1 MKAASL
7 FRPAAMMF
15 AVWAPAPG
23 AWAEES
29 ASRFTLYGGIGI
41 YSRIGTDNLLVDLLP
56 AGLERGSRAVG
67 FAVGRDLGPAF
78 SREALRWEAEVA
90 ALHHS
95 GRRSHWELDGDI
107 LLRWRPRRL
116 RASFAIGDGLSWAT
130 RVPELEARRN
140 RTATRLLN
148 HLVFEAA
155 VDLAGESGPSLVLRL
170 SHRSGV
176 YGLFDDVSAASN
188 FALLGWRLPLGR
200 R

>member
-1 MKAASL
+1 MKAATL
-7 FRPAAMMF
+7 FRPAVMMF
-15 AVWAPAPG
+15 AVWAHAPAAQAADP
-23 AWAEES
+23 AAVV
-29 ASRFTLYGGIGI
+29 TLYGGVGI

-56 AGLERGSRAVG
+56 AGVERGNRAFG
-67 FAVGRDLGPAF
+67 LAVGRDLGPAF
-78 SREALRWEAEVA
+78 GRGDLRCEAEA
-90 ALHHS
+90 AVLRHT
-95 GRRSHWELDGDI
+95 GRRTHWEFDGDL

-116 RASFAIGDGLSWAT
+116 GASFAIGDGLSWAT

-155 VDLAGESGPSLVLRL
+155 FDLAGESGPSLVLRL